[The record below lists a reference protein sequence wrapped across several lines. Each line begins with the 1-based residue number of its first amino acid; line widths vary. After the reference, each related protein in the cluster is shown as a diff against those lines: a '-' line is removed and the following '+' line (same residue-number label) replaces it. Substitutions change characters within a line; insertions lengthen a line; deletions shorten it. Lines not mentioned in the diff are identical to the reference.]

1 MIFFFSRIT
10 LFFLIVY
17 SINRI
22 YPQTSEWERIS
33 SPVNTSLTNLIF
45 VNGSSGWAAGEL
57 GTIIKTSD
65 GGRSWQVQNSTVPY
79 FITDI
84 YFVDEN
90 HGWAV
95 TVKEVFPF
103 NTLVLKTTNGGEE
116 WIAEDFQDSSAF
128 MRTIFF
134 FDSLHGFIGGS
145 YIAETTDGGSTWN
158 QASIDSSLLS
168 GYPIYKFNF
177 YNEQLGFA
185 CGGAIDIAGVI
196 WRTTDSGK
204 NWAATGVSADQVF
217 DLFVIDSL
225 NAITLSGDPEGFF
238 GIAKIRTEDG
248 GLNWGYEELPMFG
261 LSFGL
266 DYRTPNEGWSA
277 SGFKFLFTSDK
288 GETWIDKT
296 IPDSSIIYDLQ
307 FVSAQKGFAV
317 GGNGVIL
324 KYIPQTVSVTEE
336 PNGLNSFN
344 LHQNYPN
351 PFNPSTKIKFTIP
364 YLETSHHASL
374 HTVLKVYDVLGN
386 EVTTLIY
393 EELPAGEY
401 EVEFNSNSVFVPDL
415 TSGLYFYQLQAGDF
429 VQTKKMILLK

>member
-168 GYPIYKFNF
+168 GYP
-177 YNEQLGFA
+177 
-185 CGGAIDIAGVI
+185 
-196 WRTTDSGK
+196 
-204 NWAATGVSADQVF
+204 
-217 DLFVIDSL
+217 
-225 NAITLSGDPEGFF
+225 
-238 GIAKIRTEDG
+238 
-248 GLNWGYEELPMFG
+248 
-261 LSFGL
+261 
-266 DYRTPNEGWSA
+266 
-277 SGFKFLFTSDK
+277 
-288 GETWIDKT
+288 
-296 IPDSSIIYDLQ
+296 
-307 FVSAQKGFAV
+307 
-317 GGNGVIL
+317 
-324 KYIPQTVSVTEE
+324 
-336 PNGLNSFN
+336 
-344 LHQNYPN
+344 
-351 PFNPSTKIKFTIP
+351 
-364 YLETSHHASL
+364 
-374 HTVLKVYDVLGN
+374 
-386 EVTTLIY
+386 
-393 EELPAGEY
+393 
-401 EVEFNSNSVFVPDL
+401 
-415 TSGLYFYQLQAGDF
+415 
-429 VQTKKMILLK
+429 